1 MISVTEKDPSLET
14 FSVRKPVYAT
24 QNKDDWVPEYAVDNQ
39 PCKNYFTILFLQGIN
54 PLEMLTWKW
63 IFWRL
68 SDVITT

>member
-1 MISVTEKDPSLET
+1 MISVTEEDTSLET

-54 PLEMLTWKW
+54 P
-63 IFWRL
+63 
-68 SDVITT
+68 